1 MPPSDAERLA
11 TIEQVLRDMGG
22 DFQEL
27 RDLRREDHHRLRDV
41 ESAVSLLTDAS
52 AQSRRST
59 DERQRR
65 LELRT
70 EVLAVVVGFAAL
82 VEPFL
87 YALVH
92 H

>member
-11 TIEQVLRDMGG
+11 TIEQVLRDMGS
-22 DFQEL
+22 DFTEL
-27 RDLRREDHHRLRDV
+27 RDLRRDDHHRLRDV
-41 ESAVSLLTDAS
+41 ESAVTLLTEANKQ
-52 AQSRRST
+52 AQRST
-59 DERQRR
+59 SDRQRR